1 MRLFPALVSALAV
14 AGSLAACSDNETLSP
29 VPIPTGS
36 SSSSGSGSG
45 GAGGGEPLAGVPILP
60 DPQRSGDAKKGY
72 TALVNEG
79 YVSCGIPYTA
89 YSKVFSPAPAN
100 LRLPGRNAVNTP
112 LPYSQTRFTTAT
124 GVDVVSANCLT
135 CHAGFIQ
142 GKLIVGLGDTQG
154 DFTNNNQGSLADTAQ
169 FLLTDAKEKAELTRF
184 AGRLKAIGPYTQ
196 TFTVGVNPA
205 DNLAAVLFAHRDPKT
220 LAWSDAP
227 LLELPPKVVIP
238 VDVPPWWRMAK
249 KNAMFYVAG
258 GRGDHARIEMTASTL
273 CTDTVEEAKKID
285 AYFPD
290 IGAFLASITP
300 PKYPFSVDTGLAE
313 KGKEVFAATCARC
326 HGTYG
331 DGGKYPN
338 LLISLETIG
347 TDAAMITGATQ
358 FADTY
363 VKWFNDSFY
372 GELAH
377 IDPQHGYVA
386 PPLDGVWATAP
397 YLHNGSVPT
406 MTALLDSSKRPAYWS
421 RKYDA
426 QGTYDSNDYNEATLG
441 WNVTALD
448 HGQKDEPDAAVK
460 KHLYDTSLP
469 GYSNIGHTFGDGL
482 TTADRSAVIEYLKM
496 L

>member
-1 MRLFPALVSALAV
+1 MRLFPALASALAV
-14 AGSLAACSDNETLSP
+14 AGSLAACGDEETVSP
-29 VPIPTGS
+29 TNTSTSSSAGS
-36 SSSSGSGSG
+36 SSSSGG
-45 GAGGGEPLAGVPILP
+45 GPTLAGDPIP
-60 DPQRSGDAKKGY
+60 ADPQRSGDATKGY
-72 TALVNEG
+72 AALVNEG

-89 YSKVFSPAPAN
+89 YAQVFSPAPAN
-100 LRLPGRNAVNTP
+100 LRLPGRSAVNTP
-112 LPYSQTRFTTAT
+112 LPYSQTRFTTGS

-135 CHAGFIQ
+135 CHAGFLQ
-142 GKLIVGLGDTQG
+142 GKLVVGLGDTQG

-169 FLLTDAKEKAELTRF
+169 FLLTNPKEKAELTRF

-196 TFTVGVNPA
+196 TLTVGVNPA

-227 LLELPPKVVIP
+227 LLALPPKVVIP

-249 KNAMFYVAG
+249 KTAMFYVAG

-290 IGAFLASITP
+290 IEAFIASIAP
-300 PKYPFSVDTGLAE
+300 PKYPFSVDPGLAA
-313 KGKEVFAATCARC
+313 KGKDVFAATCARC

-338 LLISLETIG
+338 LLIALETIG

-372 GELAH
+372 GQIAH
-377 IDPQHGYVA
+377 LDPQHGYVA

-406 MTALLDSSKRPAYWS
+406 IAALLDSSKRPAYWS

-426 QGTYDSNDYNEATLG
+426 SGTYDSNDYNEATLG

-448 HGQKDEPDAAVK
+448 HGQSTEADAAVK
-460 KHLYDTSLP
+460 KHIYDTSLP
-469 GYSNIGHTFGDGL
+469 GYSNVGHTFGDGL
-482 TTADRSAVIEYLKM
+482 SGADRSAVIEYLKT